1 MKKIIFFINNNT
13 EIVRIIL
20 GIIAF
25 TIIGLTYNN
34 LEAMFKIFLGA
45 VLFGVLIGLILHLIK
60 IFLK

>member
-25 TIIGLTYNN
+25 TIIGFTYNN
-34 LEAMFKIFLGA
+34 LDAMFKIFLGA
-45 VLFGVLIGLILHLIK
+45 VLFGVLIGLILYLIK

>member
-20 GIIAF
+20 AIIAF